1 MVPALKPLLRSAVHD
16 DAAFSVQNGAF
27 PLPDLDDQSLK
38 FGTRATSQDPFLGLP
53 KELNY
58 SVIEHLGSRDIA
70 NLRLASRAFRQLP
83 ISLWHR
89 LLRQEMPWLWEMW
102 SDDEP
107 YYWTTVSVAQLKAAQ
122 DGEAEHQRQLRIY
135 REVIREE
142 MPWLLQ
148 DWCDAEPSYRDIVL
162 KESSSPAEPPCL
174 KLPRANTDWYQ
185 LYHDI
190 TIHWDELK
198 GLQNRRRI
206 WKDVEEII
214 SRITRYREAGRILD

>member
-1 MVPALKPLLRSAVHD
+1 
-16 DAAFSVQNGAF
+16 
-27 PLPDLDDQSLK
+27 
-38 FGTRATSQDPFLGLP
+38 
-53 KELNY
+53 
-58 SVIEHLGSRDIA
+58 
-70 NLRLASRAFRQLP
+70 
-83 ISLWHR
+83 
-89 LLRQEMPWLWEMW
+89 
-102 SDDEP
+102 
-107 YYWTTVSVAQLKAAQ
+107 
-122 DGEAEHQRQLRIY
+122 
-135 REVIREE
+135 

-214 SRITRYREAGRILD
+214 SRITRYREAGRILDESSSLKRPTAQNFLWIVTRAALVS